1 MMAALTLVLAY
12 RVPTTPSCPQT
23 VRSRSAVLSL
33 TDQEERIS
41 QVMELPT
48 AEKLTGSARGSG
60 LALALDDGTRKS
72 HSVAENTAFVTGFFR
87 GIATKQSFG
96 QLVTTLYFVYE
107 AMESAF
113 DESTDPCVQALDYQ
127 VLRRLPALEEDM
139 AYFHG
144 PQWRE
149 TVAPS
154 TATKKYAARIREVA
168 TEAPH
173 LLVAHMYTRY
183 LGDLFG
189 GQMMGGMARRS
200 MGLEEAKGT
209 AFYEFDD
216 IEATKPFIE
225 EWYDKLIPS
234 PNPDPNPYPVPNPNP
249 HPHPHPRYTKLNLLE
264 LTDAQKQAIVDEG
277 NLVFAL
283 NIEVFEE
290 LEGNPAQALWT
301 LATASLRSAL
311 GLKD

>member
-1 MMAALTLVLAY
+1 MAALTLVLAY

-48 AEKLTGSARGSG
+48 AEKLSESSRGVG

-154 TATKKYAARIREVA
+154 VATKKYAARIREVA
-168 TEAPH
+168 ADAPE

-216 IEATKPFIE
+216 IKATKPFIE
-225 EWYDKLIPS
+225 EWYANPYPSPHPKPS
-234 PNPDPNPYPVPNPNP
+234 PNANPSPHPTPSSYPSPSPNPNPNP
-249 HPHPHPRYTKLNLLE
+249 HQVHE
-264 LTDAQKQAIVDEG
+264 AQ
-277 NLVFAL
+277 
-283 NIEVFEE
+283 
-290 LEGNPAQALWT
+290 PARAE
-301 LATASLRSAL
+301 
-311 GLKD
+311 